1 MKIAEGTPGILKD
14 TAADTGNRQEAHM
27 CKINLSLLSLL
38 RALYWLKPQQRS
50 MLDMEEDRNRAMIEV
65 IESEALVDCPICL
78 VAESEGG
85 KFAVVQAVNH

>member
-1 MKIAEGTPGILKD
+1 
-14 TAADTGNRQEAHM
+14 
-27 CKINLSLLSLL
+27 
-38 RALYWLKPQQRS
+38 